1 MTEKQTRKNCTP
13 IKVYCLPEEKLQIEA
28 NAAATGLSV
37 IRRIATQGRPAL
49 RGCQATACMES
60 YMKVTQ
66 TRKNSTPIKVYCLP
80 DEKIL
85 IQENAEASGLSVAC
99 FVRRVA
105 MGYQVDSIVDIKQV
119 NELSRVNADLGRLG
133 GLLKLWLAND
143 PRTVDFS
150 PTLIRTLL
158 AKIESTRQ
166 ELRNIMDKILDK

>member
-1 MTEKQTRKNCTP
+1 MTDN
-13 IKVYCLPEEKLQIEA
+13 
-28 NAAATGLSV
+28 
-37 IRRIATQGRPAL
+37 
-49 RGCQATACMES
+49 
-60 YMKVTQ
+60 Q

-80 DEKIL
+80 EEKMQI
-85 IQENAEASGLSVAC
+85 EANAATAGLSVAAYLRK
-99 FVRRVA
+99 VG
-105 MGYQVDSIVDIKQV
+105 MGYDVESMVDIEQV

-133 GLLKLWLAND
+133 GLLKLFLAND